1 MGTVLHKSPTLSQLP
16 VKPKTFNMPPI
27 TDDEVIDAAAAEKTE
42 DTTDA
47 KAAEPE
53 ARRGCRRK
61 ERRGGKRIRYK
72 YRYESQLQY
81 EKSNPNYGEFL
92 STMSTSTTNINQK
105 IWTSLDKSG
114 QVWTSLDKS
123 GQVWT
128 SLDTLQLQTSIKK
141 SQ

>member
-53 ARRGCRRK
+53 AK
-61 ERRGGKRIRYK
+61 E
-72 YRYESQLQY
+72 EAVE
-81 EKSNPNYGEFL
+81 EKKEEEAKEYDITIDMRANYSMKNQNPNYGEFL
-92 STMSTSTTNINQK
+92 STMSTSTTNINLNQK
-105 IWTSLDKSG
+105 ITMKNYFPPPYRIQKSLK
-114 QVWTSLDKS
+114 
-123 GQVWT
+123 
-128 SLDTLQLQTSIKK
+128 
-141 SQ
+141 